1 MTGSKREKI
10 QMRYLEMTN
19 AKWKKRRSHD
29 QAVKLLQDIFCEPK
43 NEIEKI
49 VEGCKDCSL
58 QESPKE
64 EPKQKPKETPKKEVP
79 KLTAPDEVINVLM
92 DAITDL
98 TAQHDAYFKAFNRVD
113 DTLKELEQKIDIL
126 STYLA
131 VVGGL

>member
-49 VEGCKDCSL
+49 VEACKDCSL

-64 EPKQKPKETPKKEVP
+64 EPKEKPKETPKKEVP

-113 DTLKELEQKIDIL
+113 DTLKALEQKIDIL

-131 VVGGL
+131 VVGG